1 MSAAED
7 YSRDPRQDR
16 PISGLFA
23 DLARETGNLARKEIE
38 LAKAEMGEKAGAAA
52 NGIVMITV
60 GALIALSGLLA
71 LLAAAILALAT
82 RFEPWLAALIVGGV
96 ALVIGLVMAMAG
108 KRHLS
113 ARNLRPRRT
122 MDSLREDKQWARSQL
137 SR

>member
-38 LAKAEMGEKAGAAA
+38 LAKAEMSEKAGEAVG
-52 NGIVMITV
+52 GIAMIAI
-60 GALIALSGLLA
+60 GALVALAGLLA
-71 LLAAAILALAT
+71 LLAAAILGLAT
-82 RFEPWLAALIVGGV
+82 QVEPWLAAVIVGGV
-96 ALVIGLVMAMAG
+96 VLLIGLIMAMIG
-108 KRHLS
+108 KSRLS

-122 MDSLREDKQWARSQL
+122 MKSLQEDKQWARSQL